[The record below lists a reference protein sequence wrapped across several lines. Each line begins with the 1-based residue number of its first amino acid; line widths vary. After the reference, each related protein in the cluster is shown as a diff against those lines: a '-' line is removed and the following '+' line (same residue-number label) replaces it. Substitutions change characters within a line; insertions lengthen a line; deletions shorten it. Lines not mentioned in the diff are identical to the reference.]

1 MEKRNNDEIREMI
14 LSFLDKKRRK
24 ARSLKSIG
32 ATPGELKKELKKLGL
47 TENEIVINLDFLIK
61 NGWIE
66 EQIQRYKLFKRNI
79 EVEKVTYRL
88 SEVGLRYFEKESRF
102 DTTGTFSGIKLDNIQ
117 DSIVIIGS
125 GNIVQKDYYPLY
137 SALDELKNK
146 IMLSDLPE
154 ISKLDYLADVETMKV
169 QLAKP
174 HPEKSIIKKVW
185 EKIGALSK
193 VAGFVSL
200 VERIYHLLEY
210 VLK

>member
-88 SEVGLRYFEKESRF
+88 SEVGLRYFEKESEF